1 RGEKRSGQVIRAA
14 VWEYIQRPD
23 VAPDGWQRDLG
34 LPLTQPVPAL
44 VPVGGAVHRA
54 QIVAFWHGALLE
66 DDGASGAE
74 GTPSVMPLATG
85 VAYLRTLDAPPVVIA
100 AQQTAWAPGNTAVLS
115 GPGSGTAT
123 HIGLNFPLTLSGA
136 AQWAGN
142 DLWLAAHWQSPH
154 TAGDGWA
161 DASALVFS
169 APAPDA

>member
-1 RGEKRSGQVIRAA
+1 
-14 VWEYIQRPD
+14 
-23 VAPDGWQRDLG
+23 
-34 LPLTQPVPAL
+34 
-44 VPVGGAVHRA
+44 
-54 QIVAFWHGALLE
+54 
-66 DDGASGAE
+66 
-74 GTPSVMPLATG
+74 
-85 VAYLRTLDAPPVVIA
+85 LDAPPVVIA
-100 AQQTAWAPGNTAVLS
+100 AQQTAWATGNTAVLS

-169 APAPDA
+169 APAPDAPVWASFDVLSPALASYLNSLGRDTGAAVYDLTRHQYYTYNGDRQYTMAS